1 MPIKHKHGNQG
12 EHSGRHD
19 DRWLGIAPSPTFFK
33 PSLTVD
39 NDPIQRLFLGYSL
52 EDFFRGGAFERGP
65 YGPYFGM
72 GCLPDDQFWLIL
84 ANWSIL

>member
-1 MPIKHKHGNQG
+1 MPIKHKHGHQG
-12 EHSGRHD
+12 GIAAGTTID
-19 DRWLGIAPSPTFFK
+19 GLAIAPSPTFFK

-39 NDPIQRLFLGYSL
+39 TDPIQRLFLGNSL